1 MKEREDIT
9 PQALRNDNVYEDENV
24 FASLVDDLVGT
35 IYSNMDKIKATLK
48 KQEIGDQCTGRK
60 RQTLTLQKEVRPLY
74 PQLSLIL

>member
-24 FASLVDDLVGT
+24 FASLIDDLVGT

-48 KQEIGDQCTGRK
+48 K
-60 RQTLTLQKEVRPLY
+60 
-74 PQLSLIL
+74 

>member
-9 PQALRNDNVYEDENV
+9 PQALRNDDVYEDKDV

-48 KQEIGDQCTGRK
+48 K
-60 RQTLTLQKEVRPLY
+60 
-74 PQLSLIL
+74 

>member
-24 FASLVDDLVGT
+24 FATLVDDLVNT

-48 KQEIGDQCTGRK
+48 K
-60 RQTLTLQKEVRPLY
+60 
-74 PQLSLIL
+74 